1 MSNKKKIGLY
11 LDGPT
16 FQEIKDFKN
25 IDGIHVKKRGIFF
38 KKSEKINKPYH
49 ELRYVINNIS
59 KLTNLNDITL
69 QSFRSNSS
77 YINELKLVY
86 KIVKKEIE
94 KINLKI

>member
-1 MSNKKKIGLY
+1 MTYNLNIL
-11 LDGPT
+11 LP
-16 FQEIKDFKN
+16 EIFLS
-25 IDGIHVKKRGIFF
+25 ISIFVILLLGVFF

-77 YINELKLVY
+77 YINELKLAY